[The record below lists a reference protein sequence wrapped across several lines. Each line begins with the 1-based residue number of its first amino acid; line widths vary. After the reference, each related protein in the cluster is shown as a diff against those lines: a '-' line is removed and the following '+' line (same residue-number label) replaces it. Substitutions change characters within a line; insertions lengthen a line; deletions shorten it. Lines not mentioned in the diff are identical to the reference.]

1 MEGCNLSHIGRMHR
15 LLVTIPVIIPC
26 YNEAEATNTRYP
38 KPLTPM
44 ASSSETAQQTS
55 KPTKTGI
62 GFSVKKF
69 LLAQHTW
76 LSSGKEYHALPA
88 TIRGSI
94 TRQQDGSER
103 LIGWIQ
109 ISILSL
115 FALLYFAAPQPP
127 NDAPFESVP
136 ILLGTHFVFTCF
148 RLWLSY
154 KTSLPLWFLVISIFM
169 DIALLFGS
177 IWSFHLE
184 YGQPPAFY
192 LKSPTLLYAFIFIG
206 IRALRF
212 EPGYVLL
219 AGIVSSGG
227 WFLLVL
233 FAIFAHPDPGFPLTR
248 DYVEYLTA
256 NRVLLGGEIDKII
269 SIMLVTVVLTV
280 AIARA
285 RKLLIRAI
293 VEGSTAAN
301 LSHFVPEG
309 IADRIKTAEGPLSEA
324 NTEQRE
330 ATILFTDLASF
341 TKMSEGLTPDQLI
354 ITVNEFF
361 ALASEAIQR
370 NKGVII
376 LFHGDAI
383 MASYNLPS
391 SDIDHASNAVA
402 TALELQKRL
411 EAHTFSTGVQLKARI
426 GINTGEVIGGFAGA
440 SGLLNYTLYG
450 DNVNIAA
457 RLEELNKTHGTSI
470 LVSERTM
477 QLSDQTRFQYTAK
490 GNEVLRGRQAA
501 INIFT
506 PGWKE

>member
-1 MEGCNLSHIGRMHR
+1 MLFHLKNQLAKQGFNLW
-15 LLVTIPVIIPC
+15 
-26 YNEAEATNTRYP
+26 
-38 KPLTPM
+38 
-44 ASSSETAQQTS
+44 
-55 KPTKTGI
+55 
-62 GFSVKKF
+62 KF

-88 TIRGSI
+88 TIRRSI
-94 TRQQDGSER
+94 NRQQDGSER

-109 ISILSL
+109 ISIISL
-115 FALLYFAAPQPP
+115 FAVLYFAAPQPP
-127 NDAPFESVP
+127 SEAQFESVP
-136 ILLGTHFVFTCF
+136 VLLGTHFVFTCF

-154 KTSLPLWFLVISIFM
+154 KTSLPLWFLVVSIFM
-169 DIALLFGS
+169 DVALLFGS

-192 LKSPTLLYAFIFIG
+192 LKSPTMLYAFIFIG

-219 AGIVSSGG
+219 AGLVSSGG

-233 FAIFAHPDPGFPLTR
+233 FAIFAHPGGLPITE

-256 NRVLLGGEIDKII
+256 NRVLIGGEIDKII
-269 SIMLVTVVLTV
+269 SIMLVTTVLTV

-293 VEGSTAAN
+293 VEGSAAAS

-309 IADRIKTAEGPLSEA
+309 IADRIATAEGPLSDVK
-324 NTEQRE
+324 TEERE
-330 ATILFTDLASF
+330 ATILFSDLVSF
-341 TKMSEGLTPDQLI
+341 TQMSEGLKPDELI
-354 ITVNEFF
+354 TTANEFF
-361 ALASEAIQR
+361 ALASESIKR
-370 NKGVII
+370 HKGVII

-383 MASYNLPS
+383 MASFNLPS
-391 SDIDHASNAVA
+391 SDTEHASNAVA
-402 TALELQKRL
+402 TAIEIQQRLQTH
-411 EAHTFSTGVQLKARI
+411 EFSTGVKLKARI
-426 GINTGEVIGGFAGA
+426 GINTGAVVGGFAGA

-457 RLEELNKTHGTSI
+457 RLEELNKQHGTSI
-470 LVSERTM
+470 LVSERTVE
-477 QLSDQTRFQYTAK
+477 LSDQQRFQFEPK
-490 GNEVLRGRQAA
+490 GSEVLRGRRGA

-506 PGWKE
+506 PTLTDHAE